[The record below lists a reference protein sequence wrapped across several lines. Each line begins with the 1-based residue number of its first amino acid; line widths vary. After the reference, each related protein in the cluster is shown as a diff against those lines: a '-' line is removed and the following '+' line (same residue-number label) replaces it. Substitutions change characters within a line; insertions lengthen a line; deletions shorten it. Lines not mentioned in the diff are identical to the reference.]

1 MADTKVKVTLG
12 EFLGRFGSAGI
23 AYLAT
28 TIDFFALTL
37 ALPSMAAEL
46 GTTTTALQ
54 WTASGYM
61 IATGISMIP
70 GSRIADL
77 IGRRRVLLFGVA
89 IFGLASLWV
98 GLSTTVASVIAAR
111 IVQGLGAGLIFPSMM
126 SVISNST
133 TPTERP
139 KILGMIGAL
148 AGLGTALGPVLGGGL
163 SSTVGWRWVFFFNVP
178 LALIAFV
185 WGHFQLQ
192 ESTDPALSGK
202 RIRNLDFVGTLL
214 IAAGVVGLSLGI
226 DNAGAGAL
234 AALVPLGVGVAGVVG
249 LFVWERRSSWP
260 LITQDLLTN
269 GRYKALI
276 LAATVGNM
284 GLSVVVFVST
294 IYLQE
299 VNGYSG
305 MQAGLMFIPAAVG
318 LLIAGPVCGVLAS
331 KVPGQRVMAVALLAG
346 ALSLGALA
354 IFSNVVV
361 YLILMALT
369 SFLLGVGY
377 EFGTIGIQSVLTQS
391 QSGEGA
397 GVLVTLTVAIG
408 GMAVVIAA
416 TILEVVGGA
425 KVDQRDITVTL
436 LCTAAATA
444 LFAVI
449 FGLAEWRKATLV
461 TSAAPATAKA

>member
-1 MADTKVKVTLG
+1 MADTKTTVSIS

-46 GTTTTALQ
+46 GTTTTSLQ

-98 GLSTTVASVIAAR
+98 GLSTTVESVVAAR
-111 IVQGLGAGLIFPSMM
+111 IVQGLGAGLIFPAMM

-133 TPTERP
+133 TPAERP

-178 LALIAFV
+178 LALVAVV
-185 WGHFQLQ
+185 WGHFQLKD
-192 ESTDPALSGK
+192 SKDPALSGK
-202 RIRNLDFVGTLL
+202 RVRNLDFVGTFL

-234 AALVPLGVGVAGVVG
+234 AALVPLTIGVVAVAV
-249 LFVWERRSSWP
+249 LFGWERRSAWP
-260 LITQDLLTN
+260 LITQDLLRN

-284 GLSVVVFVST
+284 GLSVLVFVST

-299 VNGYSG
+299 VNGFSG
-305 MQAGLMFIPAAVG
+305 LAAGLMFIPAAIG
-318 LLIAGPVCGVLAS
+318 LLVAGPVCGALAS
-331 KVPGQRVMAVALLAG
+331 KVPGERVMTVALLVG
-346 ALSLGALA
+346 ALSLCALA
-354 IFSNVVV
+354 LFSNVAV
-361 YLILMALT
+361 YLILMAIT

-377 EFGTIGIQSVLTQS
+377 EFGTIGIQSVLTES

-397 GVLVTLTVAIG
+397 GVLVTLTVAVG
-408 GMAVVIAA
+408 GIAVVIAA
-416 TILEVVGGA
+416 TILQSVGGA
-425 KVDQRDITVTL
+425 KVDQQAITVTL

-444 LFAVI
+444 LFAVL
-449 FGLAEWRKATLV
+449 FGLAEWKKATLV
-461 TSAAPATAKA
+461 TSKFATDRAS